1 MFKVGDKVRV
11 IDYSNKPYVGLRGV
25 IISIEENPYEENPYP
40 IRVDFSGNIGTH
52 VFNQEQLTHDDKPN
66 ESDEL
71 ENILGKIL
79 KDSHITGSVIESEE
93 LQNTKRYQ
101 TRSGKQ
107 LFDVLEDDLLTYE
120 ELRGFYKANIYKYTH
135 RYKQKNGIEDLKK
148 VKVYVDQLI
157 KLEEKQNAI

>member
-1 MFKVGDKVRV
+1 MFKVGDKVIV
-11 IDYSNKPYVGLRGV
+11 TEYSDKSYIGLQGVVSAINK
-25 IISIEENPYEENPYP
+25 SFYP
-40 IRVDFSGNIGTH
+40 IRVYLGNKGFH
-52 VFNQEQLTHDDKPN
+52 SFNPHQLTHDNKPN
-66 ESDEL
+66 
-71 ENILGKIL
+71 KY
-79 KDSHITGSVIESEE
+79 EE

-101 TRSGKQ
+101 TNSGKQ

-157 KLEEKQNAI
+157 KLEEKQNEI

>member
-11 IDYSNKPYVGLRGV
+11 TEYSNKNYIGLHGV
-25 IISIEENPYEENPYP
+25 ITEINDTTYP
-40 IRVDFSGNIGTH
+40 IKVYLGNK
-52 VFNQEQLTHDDKPN
+52 VYKSFNPQQLT
-66 ESDEL
+66 SD
-71 ENILGKIL
+71 NKN
-79 KDSHITGSVIESEE
+79 ESEE

-101 TRSGKQ
+101 TNSGKQ

-148 VKVYVDQLI
+148 VKVYTDQLI
-157 KLEEKQNAI
+157 KLEEKHNEV

>member
-1 MFKVGDKVRV
+1 M
-11 IDYSNKPYVGLRGV
+11 
-25 IISIEENPYEENPYP
+25 
-40 IRVDFSGNIGTH
+40 T
-52 VFNQEQLTHDDKPN
+52 
-66 ESDEL
+66 
-71 ENILGKIL
+71 
-79 KDSHITGSVIESEE
+79 EE

-101 TRSGKQ
+101 TNSGKQ
-107 LFDVLEDDLLTYE
+107 LFDVLEDDLLTYD

>member
-1 MFKVGDKVRV
+1 MFKVGDRV
-11 IDYSNKPYVGLRGV
+11 ICINNVGKENDLTIGDVYEIINVEFTSNLNEYFVYLR
-25 IISIEENPYEENPYP
+25 NQT
-40 IRVDFSGNIGTH
+40 SGYGASRFEKVLSNT
-52 VFNQEQLTHDDKPN
+52 D
-66 ESDEL
+66 
-71 ENILGKIL
+71 
-79 KDSHITGSVIESEE
+79 SEE
-93 LQNTKRYQ
+93 LQNTTRYK
-101 TRSGKQ
+101 TSSGKQ

>member
-1 MFKVGDKVRV
+1 MFKIGDKVTV
-11 IDYSNKPYVGLRGV
+11 TDYSNEMYIGEQGV
-25 IISIEENPYEENPYP
+25 IIAMSEGTYP
-40 IRVDFSGNIGTH
+40 ILVCLDNYGSH
-52 VFNQEQLTHDDKPN
+52 YFNQQQLAH
-66 ESDEL
+66 
-71 ENILGKIL
+71 ENKNN
-79 KDSHITGSVIESEE
+79 KSEE
-93 LQNTKRYQ
+93 LKHTSRYK
-101 TRSGKQ
+101 TTSGKQ